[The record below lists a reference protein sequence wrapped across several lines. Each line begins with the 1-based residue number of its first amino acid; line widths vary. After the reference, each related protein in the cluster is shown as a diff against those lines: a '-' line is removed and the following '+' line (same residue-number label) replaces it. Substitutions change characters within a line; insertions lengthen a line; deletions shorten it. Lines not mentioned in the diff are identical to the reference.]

1 MHQKKKKNDE
11 TTKAINA
18 INPALVVC
26 SCHFTFITLST
37 DPSDLFRSE
46 SCFRNEWFQIK
57 TNTTVINY
65 PTVEHN
71 VIMFVFNILKKL
83 QNAQICTI
91 LPRCILKS
99 HLVTK
104 KSFFFVV
111 VLLTDFPYY
120 AVAVNVLSF
129 PDSFKASSK

>member
-1 MHQKKKKNDE
+1 MHNSTVRTGRKVNTIVVLVRRASKKKKKNDE

-37 DPSDLFRSE
+37 DSSDLFRSE

-71 VIMFVFNILKKL
+71 VIMFVFNILKNFKMHKYVL
-83 QNAQICTI
+83 YYHDVY
-91 LPRCILKS
+91 LK
-99 HLVTK
+99 VIW
-104 KSFFFVV
+104 
-111 VLLTDFPYY
+111 
-120 AVAVNVLSF
+120 
-129 PDSFKASSK
+129 